1 MSADQRLDLLSGE
14 SPQTASYTPPVVQ
27 SAGFGAIPNP
37 IPGATTATTF
47 MAPVSSGIPSTT
59 PPISNTMPFV
69 RRRSG
74 STRIE
79 GMEALAIGKEAQKE
93 ENEHL
98 SEAERQMKQ
107 EEISFYSSAD
117 NDHGDDNIWGLLSGA
132 SGNIYEW

>member
-1 MSADQRLDLLSGE
+1 
-14 SPQTASYTPPVVQ
+14 
-27 SAGFGAIPNP
+27 
-37 IPGATTATTF
+37 
-47 MAPVSSGIPSTT
+47 
-59 PPISNTMPFV
+59 
-69 RRRSG
+69 
-74 STRIE
+74 
-79 GMEALAIGKEAQKE
+79 MEALAIGKEAQKE